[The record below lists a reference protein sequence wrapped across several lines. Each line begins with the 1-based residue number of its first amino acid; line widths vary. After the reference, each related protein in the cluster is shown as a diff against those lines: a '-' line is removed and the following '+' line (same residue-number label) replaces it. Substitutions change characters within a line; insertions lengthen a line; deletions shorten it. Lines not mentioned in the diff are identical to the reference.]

1 MTLQRALL
9 AVILLALLA
18 GLIPAGASLHRRL
31 ERELIARARA
41 ELAVA
46 PRVLADRDA
55 AIAAAMMMHAK
66 EVASAPALAAAV
78 ARRDRAG
85 AERLVADAAKS
96 LGDADGILVLRSG
109 EVWRGPPIGRALLE
123 STRRGEMPVVTITDA
138 DRLTTVA
145 VAPLRADGDWLGAAG
160 VVRPVDTATATALA
174 ALTRS
179 DVVLA
184 IDTRVVAATMS
195 DTLARAIAA
204 GSAEASP
211 VRLGSRSFLVERTR
225 LGDGGTALFVRD
237 LDRELAVLPRLRRVA
252 IISAA
257 VALALSL
264 LLGAAL
270 VARLTRSVRTLADA
284 ADRMTSGD
292 FSAPLGPFGIR
303 ELRRVAAA
311 FDTMRRT
318 LSSRLRELE
327 SANASLAEHTARLG
341 VLQAELMQRDR
352 LAATSQLVAQLAHEI
367 RNPVANLRNCLEVL
381 RKRLEYD
388 ARGREFADLAIDEL
402 LRMHE
407 LAEQLLDVNRP
418 RDPAVRACDAAEV
431 AREVAALES
440 MGPPESVPRIVVT
453 ASERV
458 DARIAPDALKQVL
471 TNVVRNAREAIG
483 MQEQHGEIRIDVAR
497 AGASVTID
505 VRDNGPGISA
515 GVLHRIFDPF
525 VSTKHAVHGV
535 GLGLYVAEGLVRAA
549 GGRITATNNE
559 GAPGAR
565 VRIELPLADKS
576 APETQTRSGTER
588 ASAGAPV

>member
-1 MTLQRALL
+1 VTLQRALL

-31 ERELIARARA
+31 ERELVARARA

-46 PRVLADRDA
+46 PRVLADRNA
-55 AIAAAMMMHAK
+55 AIAAALMMHAK
-66 EVASAPALAAAV
+66 EVASAPALGTAV
-78 ARRDRAG
+78 ARRDRAR
-85 AERLVADAAKS
+85 AERLVAEAARS

-109 EVWRGPPIGRALLE
+109 EVWRGPAVGRTLLE
-123 STRRGEMPVVTITDA
+123 ATRRGEMPVVTITDA

-145 VAPLRADGDWLGAAG
+145 LAPLRADGEWLGAAG
-160 VVRPVDTATATALA
+160 VVRPIDTATATALA
-174 ALTRS
+174 AVTRS
-179 DVVLA
+179 DVVIA
-184 IDTRVVAATMS
+184 IGTGVVAATLP

-204 GSAEASP
+204 APTEASHL
-211 VRLGSRSFLVERTR
+211 VVGSRRFLVERAR
-225 LGDGGTALFVRD
+225 LGDGGSALFVRD

-252 IISAA
+252 VISAA

-284 ADRMTSGD
+284 ADRMTAGD
-292 FSAPLGPFGIR
+292 FDSPLGSFGIL

-327 SANASLAEHTARLG
+327 TANASLADHSARLG

-352 LAATSQLVAQLAHEI
+352 LAATSHLVAQLAHEI

-381 RKRLEYD
+381 RKRLEHD

-418 RDPAVRACDAAEV
+418 RDPTVRTCNAAEV

-440 MGPPESVPRIVVT
+440 MGPPGSAPEIVVT
-453 ASERV
+453 GGERV

-483 MQEQHGEIRIDVAR
+483 MRERPSVIRIDIAR
-497 AGASVTID
+497 AGSSVVIH
-505 VRDNGPGISA
+505 VRDDGPGIPA
-515 GVLHRIFDPF
+515 DMLNRIFDPF
-525 VSTKHAVHGV
+525 VSTKDAVHGV

-549 GGRITATNNE
+549 GGRITAANNV
-559 GAPGAR
+559 GVPGAC
-565 VRIELPLADKS
+565 VRIELPVAGPGLQ
-576 APETQTRSGTER
+576 ETEMAGDTLRTP
-588 ASAGAPV
+588 AGARP

>member
-1 MTLQRALL
+1 VTLQRALL

-18 GLIPAGASLHRRL
+18 GLVPAGASLHRRL

-41 ELAVA
+41 EMAVA

-66 EVASAPALAAAV
+66 EVASAPALGAAV

-96 LGDADGILVLRSG
+96 LGDADGVLILRSG
-109 EVWRGPPIGRALLE
+109 EVWRGPPVGRTLLE
-123 STRRGEMPVVTITDA
+123 ATRRWEMPVVTITDA

-145 VAPLRADGDWLGAAG
+145 LAPLRAGGEWLGAAG
-160 VVRPVDTATATALA
+160 VVRPIDTATATALA
-174 ALTRS
+174 AVTRS
-179 DVVLA
+179 DVVIA
-184 IDTRVVAATMS
+184 IGTGVVAATLP

-204 GSAEASP
+204 APTEASHL
-211 VRLGSRSFLVERTR
+211 VVGSRRFLVERAR

-257 VALALSL
+257 VALAMSL

-284 ADRMTSGD
+284 ADRMTAGD
-292 FSAPLGPFGIR
+292 FASPLGSFGIR

-327 SANASLAEHTARLG
+327 TANASLADHSARLG

-352 LAATSQLVAQLAHEI
+352 LAATSHLVAQLAHEI

-381 RKRLEYD
+381 RKRLEHD

-418 RDPAVRACDAAEV
+418 RDPTVRTCNAAEV

-440 MGPPESVPRIVVT
+440 MGPPDSAPEIVI
-453 ASERV
+453 AGGERA

-483 MQEQHGEIRIDVAR
+483 MREQPGVIRIEVAR
-497 AGASVTID
+497 AGASVIIQ
-505 VRDNGPGISA
+505 VRDDGPGIPA
-515 GVLHRIFDPF
+515 DMLNRIFDPF

-549 GGRITATNNE
+549 GGRITAANNV
-559 GAPGAR
+559 GAPGAC
-565 VRIELPLADKS
+565 VRIELPVAEAGLSETEMPAGMQR
-576 APETQTRSGTER
+576 AP
-588 ASAGAPV
+588 AGARP

>member
-1 MTLQRALL
+1 VTLQRALL

-31 ERELIARARA
+31 ERELVARARA

-78 ARRDRAG
+78 TRRDRAG
-85 AERLVADAAKS
+85 AERFVADAAKS

-123 STRRGEMPVVTITDA
+123 ATRRGEMPVVTITDA

-160 VVRPVDTATATALA
+160 VIRRVDTATATALA

-184 IDTRVVAATMS
+184 IDTRVVAATLT

-204 GSAEASP
+204 APAEPSHLA
-211 VRLGSRSFLVERTR
+211 VGSRRFLVERAP
-225 LGDGGTALFVRD
+225 LGESGSALFVRD

-264 LLGAAL
+264 LLGAVL

-284 ADRMTSGD
+284 ADRMTAGD
-292 FSAPLGPFGIR
+292 FSAPLGSSGIR
-303 ELRRVAAA
+303 ELRRVAGA
-311 FDTMRRT
+311 FDTMRRA

-327 SANASLAEHTARLG
+327 SANASLADHSARLG
-341 VLQAELMQRDR
+341 VLQAELIQRDR
-352 LAATSQLVAQLAHEI
+352 LAATSHLVAQLAHEI

-381 RKRLEYD
+381 RKRLEHD

-418 RDPAVRACDAAEV
+418 RDPTVRTCDAAEV
-431 AREVAALES
+431 VREVAALES
-440 MGPPESVPRIVVT
+440 MGVHDAAPRIVVT
-453 ASERV
+453 AREPADV
-458 DARIAPDALKQVL
+458 RIAPDALKQVL
-471 TNVVRNAREAIG
+471 TNVVRNAREAIDAHG
-483 MQEQHGEIRIDVAR
+483 QQGEIRIDVAR
-497 AGASVTID
+497 AGSSITID

-515 GVLHRIFDPF
+515 ELVHRIFDPF
-525 VSTKHAVHGV
+525 VSTKQAVHGV

-549 GGRITATNNE
+549 GGRITAANNE
-559 GAPGAR
+559 GASGAR
-565 VRIELPLADKS
+565 VRIELPAADVSSAETATSGDKS
-576 APETQTRSGTER
+576 RAP
-588 ASAGAPV
+588 AGVHA

>member
-1 MTLQRALL
+1 VTLQRALL

-31 ERELIARARA
+31 ERELVTRARA

-78 ARRDRAG
+78 ARGDRAG

-109 EVWRGPPIGRALLE
+109 EVWRGPPIGRTLLE
-123 STRRGEMPVVTITDA
+123 ATRRGEMPVVTITDA
-138 DRLTTVA
+138 DRLATVA
-145 VAPLRADGDWLGAAG
+145 IAPLRANGEWLGAAG
-160 VVRPVDTATATALA
+160 VVRHVDTATATALA
-174 ALTRS
+174 AVTRS
-179 DVVLA
+179 DVVIA
-184 IDTRVVAATMS
+184 IGTSLVASTLP
-195 DTLARAIAA
+195 DTLARRIAA
-204 GSAEASP
+204 APTEASP
-211 VRLGSRSFLVERTR
+211 LVVGTRRFLVERAR
-225 LGDGGTALFVRD
+225 LGDGGTTLFLRD
-237 LDRELAVLPRLRRVA
+237 LDQELAVLPRLRRVA
-252 IISAA
+252 VISAA

-264 LLGAAL
+264 LLGTTL

-284 ADRMTSGD
+284 ADRMTAGD
-292 FSAPLGPFGIR
+292 FAAPLGSFDIR
-303 ELRRVAAA
+303 EFRRVAAA

-327 SANASLAEHTARLG
+327 SANASLAEHSARLG

-352 LAATSQLVAQLAHEI
+352 LAATSHLVAQLAHEI

-381 RKRLEYD
+381 RKRLDHD

-407 LAEQLLDVNRP
+407 MAEQLLDVNRP
-418 RDPAVRACDAAEV
+418 RDPTVRTCNAAEV

-440 MGPPESVPRIVVT
+440 MGPPDSTPEIVV
-453 ASERV
+453 AGGERV
-458 DARIAPDALKQVL
+458 EARIAPDALKQVL

-483 MQEQHGEIRIDVAR
+483 TRERPGVIRIDVAR
-497 AGASVTID
+497 AGASTIIH
-505 VRDNGPGISA
+505 VRDDGPGVPA
-515 GVLHRIFDPF
+515 DMLNRIFDPF
-525 VSTKHAVHGV
+525 VSTKQAVHGV

-549 GGRITATNNE
+549 GGRITAANNVD
-559 GAPGAR
+559 APGACM
-565 VRIELPLADKS
+565 RIELPAAGPGVSES
-576 APETQTRSGTER
+576 AIPRDTHR
-588 ASAGAPV
+588 ASAGVRP

>member
-78 ARRDRAG
+78 ARRDRAV
-85 AERLVADAAKS
+85 AERLVADAAES

-123 STRRGEMPVVTITDA
+123 ATRRGEMPVVTITDS

-145 VAPLRADGDWLGAAG
+145 VAPLRADGDWFGAAG

-174 ALTRS
+174 AVTRS

-184 IDTRVVAATMS
+184 IDTRVVAATLP

-211 VRLGSRSFLVERTR
+211 FRVGSRRFLVERAR
-225 LGDGGTALFVRD
+225 LGDGGTVLFVRD
-237 LDRELAVLPRLRRVA
+237 LDQELAVLPRLRRVT
-252 IISAA
+252 ILSA
-257 VALALSL
+257 VFALALSL
-264 LLGAAL
+264 LLGAML
-270 VARLTRSVRTLADA
+270 VTRLTRSVRSLADA
-284 ADRMTSGD
+284 ADRMTAGD
-292 FSAPLGPFGIR
+292 FGTPLRSFTIG
-303 ELRRVAAA
+303 ELQRVAGA

-318 LSSRLRELE
+318 LASRLRDLE
-327 SANASLAEHTARLG
+327 SANVALAAHSARLG
-341 VLQAELMQRDR
+341 VLQSELMQRDR
-352 LAATSQLVAQLAHEI
+352 LAATSHLVAQLAHEI

-381 RKRLEYD
+381 RKRLDHDE
-388 ARGREFADLAIDEL
+388 RGREFADLAIDEL

-418 RDPAVRACDAAEV
+418 RDPAVRHCDAAEV

-440 MGPPESVPRIVVT
+440 MGDAGSVPGITITGAET
-453 ASERV
+453 AR
-458 DARIAPDALKQVL
+458 ARIAPDTLKQVL
-471 TNVVRNAREAIG
+471 TNVVRNAREAIATQDRPG
-483 MQEQHGEIRIDVAR
+483 AIQIDVTR
-497 AGASVTID
+497 VDTTVVIT
-505 VRDNGPGISA
+505 VRDDGPGIA
-515 GVLHRIFDPF
+515 PAVLDRIFDPF
-525 VSTKHAVHGV
+525 VSTKNAVHSV
-535 GLGLYVAEGLVRAA
+535 GLGMYVAEGLVRAA
-549 GGRITATNNE
+549 GGRITAANNE

-565 VRIELPLADKS
+565 VRIELHAADV
-576 APETQTRSGTER
+576 ATREPETRRGAERS
-588 ASAGAPV
+588 SAGVIR